1 MRKRTLGNAAIVA
14 TALATAIGLGV
25 AVASAATSQ
34 PSATASASAAPSASG
49 NGPAAS
55 TGTSASASPSASS
68 SSDGSKCAEV
78 YLVTSPA
85 DDSVGKLCTAVTAS
99 GTSVSGVTITFTA
112 SSSCDGSVDLRVS
125 GLDQD
130 NAEFADIKTVTC
142 SSGTA
147 TASFDPVSEAA
158 PDTNICGLLL
168 SDTYTAAQACVPIS

>member
-34 PSATASASAAPSASG
+34 PGATASASAAPSASG
-49 NGPAAS
+49 SGPA
-55 TGTSASASPSASS
+55 ASASPSVSS

-85 DDSVGKLCTAVTAS
+85 DDSAGKLCTAVTAS
-99 GTSVSGVTITFTA
+99 GTSISGVAITFTP

-142 SSGTA
+142 TSGTA
-147 TASFDPVSEAA
+147 TASFDPVSEVA